1 MILLPIVLPIL
12 QLLLVGGPFQLYYFF
27 YIAMVPS
34 QSQTSVAQSLWSQ
47 SLSILGFFVTAFSA
61 ILGLVEL
68 VLAYAADFTMN
79 NGGIDSMLI
88 NFSIYWIIAQSL

>member
-1 MILLPIVLPIL
+1 M
-12 QLLLVGGPFQLYYFF
+12 
-27 YIAMVPS
+27 
-34 QSQTSVAQSLWSQ
+34 
-47 SLSILGFFVTAFSA
+47 TAFSA

-88 NFSIYWIIAQSL
+88 NFSIYWIIAQTLQLASSYTFIKYIEALL